1 MNLLPRWRSFVRAVT
16 RRGEL
21 ERSMQDEMRTHLEL
35 YECDLRAGGMTADD
49 AHRRARAE
57 FGSVEARKD
66 DCRAALG
73 LRVIDEIRGDMTY
86 ALRLLRRSPAFAAVA
101 VTSLAL
107 GIGANTAIF
116 SLVDMVMLKTLPV
129 QDPAS
134 LVFVET
140 SGGKSG
146 GSSGP
151 PYPLF
156 ERMRDNNRFLSG
168 IAAFSEDRFKVTIDG
183 AAEQVRGQSASG
195 NYFEL
200 LGIQPELGRLFTP
213 ADDSVFGQGGRN
225 GAVAVISH
233 NFWRRRFASDPA
245 VLGRSIQVGTQWVTI
260 VGVTAPEFFGLQTGS
275 PIDLTIPMMLA
286 GNQIKSKGMWW
297 MSAVAR
303 LRPGATVEQARAEL
317 DSLFTAYMNEIGI
330 KRDGYFSGVALVPA
344 DRGLNAL
351 RRQFSEPLL
360 IVMAIVAAVLLI
372 GCANV
377 ANLLLARASARRNE
391 ISVRFAIGASRARV
405 LRQLLT
411 EGMVLVALGSVA
423 GLGLAQGGVSFLVGL
438 FADRGAGI
446 LLEPRF
452 DARVLG
458 FTAVAALLTV
468 ILFSIAPALHAVR
481 VDAAKPGGAH
491 ASLSKPRVRIGRALI
506 VLQVTLAMTLLAGS
520 ALFVRTLHNLNTI
533 DAGFRRDAVLS
544 LQVEATLPPPT
555 VRPQTPAEHRQEHA
569 TRAEMWDA
577 FVNRVGALPS
587 VAGVAL
593 GTMAPLSGRDR
604 GVSMEVEGRA
614 VRKPDNGTRVNTV
627 TAGYF
632 ATVGIQLLSGR
643 LFTPRDTATAPRIAI
658 LNQTA
663 ARMWFPDV
671 SPIGKRI
678 KFPGQLV
685 EDWYEIVGVV
695 RDARYANLRTP
706 DGRMVYI
713 PLGQALDPISSIM
726 LVARTNTDPTALVPD
741 VRGIAIDMIP
751 GGFLTRIGTMK
762 ERVDRSLLRE
772 RLLSLLATF
781 FGALAL
787 TLACVGLYGVL
798 SYTVVRRFREI
809 GIRMAVGAS
818 HATVVWMILREM
830 LALVG
835 AGIALGM
842 LCAALAARPISSQFF
857 GVTPGDPLATAA
869 AIGALLAVTV
879 AAAYLPA
886 RRAARIDPVTAL
898 RSE

>member
-1 MNLLPRWRSFVRAVT
+1 M
-16 RRGEL
+16 E
-21 ERSMQDEMRTHLEL
+21 THLEL
-35 YECDLRAGGMTADD
+35 YERDLRASGVTADE

-73 LRVIDEIRGDMTY
+73 LRVMDEIRGDVLY
-86 ALRLLRRSPAFAAVA
+86 ALRLLRRSPGFTLVAVA
-101 VTSLAL
+101 SLAL

-129 QDPAS
+129 QDPSS

-156 ERMRDNNRFLSG
+156 ERMRDTNRFLTG
-168 IAAFSEDRFKVTIDG
+168 IAAVSEDRFKVTIDG
-183 AAEQVRGQSASG
+183 VAEQVRGQSASG

-200 LGIQPELGRLFTP
+200 LGIQPEFGRLLTP
-213 ADDSVFGQGGRN
+213 ADDSVFGQGGPD
-225 GAVAVISH
+225 GGVAVISH
-233 NFWRRRFASDPA
+233 SFWRRRFASDPA
-245 VLGRSIQVGTQWVTI
+245 VLGRTIQVGTRWVTI
-260 VGVTAPEFFGLQTGS
+260 VGVTPPEFFGLQTGS

-303 LRPGATVEQARAEL
+303 IRPGATTEQARAEL
-317 DSLFTAYMNEIGI
+317 DALFGGYMPEIGM
-330 KRDGYFSGVALVPA
+330 KREGYFSGVALVAA

-360 IVMAIVAAVLLI
+360 IIMAIVAAVLLI

-391 ISVRFAIGASRARV
+391 MSVRFAIGASRARV

-411 EGMVLVALGSVA
+411 EGAVLVALGTVA
-423 GLGLAQGGVSFLVGL
+423 GLGLAQAGVSFLVGL

-446 LLEPRF
+446 LLEPRY
-452 DARVLG
+452 
-458 FTAVAALLTV
+458 
-468 ILFSIAPALHAVR
+468 
-481 VDAAKPGGAH
+481 
-491 ASLSKPRVRIGRALI
+491 
-506 VLQVTLAMTLLAGS
+506 
-520 ALFVRTLHNLNTI
+520 TI
-533 DAGFRRDAVLS
+533 DGGFRRDAILS
-544 LQVEATLPPPT
+544 LEVDATIPPPA
-555 VRPQTPAEHRQEHA
+555 VKPQTPAEHRQDHA
-569 TRAEMWDA
+569 ARAAMWDGFA
-577 FVNRVGALPS
+577 NRAAALPN
-587 VAGVAL
+587 VASLAL
-593 GTMAPLSGRDR
+593 GTMAPLTGRDR
-604 GVSMEVEGRA
+604 GVSMEIEGRT
-614 VRKPDNGTRVNTV
+614 VRKPDNGTHVNTV
-627 TAGYF
+627 TSGYF
-632 ATVGIQLLSGR
+632 TTLGIPLVSGR
-643 LFTPRDTATAPRIAI
+643 LFTPRDTAAAPRIAI

-663 ARMWFPDV
+663 ARTWFPDV
-671 SPIGKRI
+671 SPIGMRI

-685 EDWYEIVGVV
+685 EDWYEVVGVV
-695 RDARYANLRTP
+695 GDARYVNLRTP

-713 PLGQALDPISSIM
+713 PLRQALDPISGIM
-726 LVARTNTDPTALVPD
+726 VVARTNSDPVALVPALRHLATQ
-741 VRGIAIDMIP
+741 VIP
-751 GGFLTRIGTMK
+751 GGFLTRIGTMN

-781 FGALAL
+781 FGILAL

-818 HATVVWMILREM
+818 HTSVAWMILREM
-830 LALVG
+830 LALVA
-835 AGIALGM
+835 AGITLGTG
-842 LCAALAARPISSQFF
+842 CAALAERPISSQFF
-857 GVTPGDPLATAA
+857 GVTPGDPLGTAA
-869 AIGALLAVTV
+869 AIGTLLTVTV

-898 RSE
+898 RTE